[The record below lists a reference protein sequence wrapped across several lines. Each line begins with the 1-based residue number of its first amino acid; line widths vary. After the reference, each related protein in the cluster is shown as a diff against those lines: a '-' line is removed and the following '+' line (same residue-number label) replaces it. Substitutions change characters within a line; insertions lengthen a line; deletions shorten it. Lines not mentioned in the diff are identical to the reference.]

1 MKTRC
6 LFLQTSQ
13 VPQRLLVSTLCSV
26 SLLFPLAAYTEQTA
40 DKGSTSMLDEAAFDT
55 SFSKLPTNITS
66 DTLTLNA
73 KTRIFVYQGNVTVL
87 QGDMKLTS
95 NTLEG
100 TYSDKNQ
107 IKKLVAKGDVE
118 ITKQDIH
125 ATSQVAFYDAAEA
138 TITLTDNPQLQQG
151 ESMLTADKIKVFLN
165 ENRSQAEGTVR
176 VTLVQQKGGSTL
188 PLSQITGSKQATPEP
203 KAADTTQAQQKATSA
218 NAMKGRN

>member
-203 KAADTTQAQQKATSA
+203 KAADTTKTQQKAIPAKSA
-218 NAMKGRN
+218 E

>member
-1 MKTRC
+1 MKIKVA
-6 LFLQTSQ
+6 F
-13 VPQRLLVSTLCSV
+13 PQISTAAQPLVLVSLSVFSLLLSGSV
-26 SLLFPLAAYTEQTA
+26 SAETKP
-40 DKGSTSMLDEAAFDT
+40 DKSPTSMLDEAAFDS

-95 NTLEG
+95 KTLEG
-100 TYSDKNQ
+100 SYSDKNQ
-107 IKKLVAKGDVE
+107 IQKLVAKGDVE

-125 ATSQVAFYDAAEA
+125 ATSQLAFYDAAEA

-151 ESMLTADKIKVFLN
+151 ESMLTADRIKVFLN
-165 ENRSQAEGTVR
+165 ENRSQAEGAVR

-188 PLSQITGSKQATPEP
+188 PLSQMTGSKQATAEP
-203 KAADTTQAQQKATSA
+203 KPQDGAKTQQKAVTA
-218 NAMKGRN
+218 PIAQ